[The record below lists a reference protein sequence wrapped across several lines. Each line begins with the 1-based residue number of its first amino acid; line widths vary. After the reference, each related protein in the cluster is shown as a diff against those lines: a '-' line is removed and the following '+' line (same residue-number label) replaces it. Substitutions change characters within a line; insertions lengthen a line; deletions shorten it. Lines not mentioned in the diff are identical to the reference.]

1 LSYDG
6 VVFLPESQDGQR
18 QGDYDQQMAWE
29 LEAMR
34 RSDVLLFWVPAKRE
48 ALPAYTTRVEFGF
61 QVHSG
66 KVILGMPQDAYETRY
81 MKKLAQL
88 YRLTSHQTLSET
100 VTAALTKVGEGAER
114 AGAECL
120 VPLDI
125 WRAPHFQEW
134 YAAQRTAGHTLV
146 DVPNIEWVF
155 RVGKDRLFPLFIA
168 LHVAISVRGES
179 RIKANEAVIIRPSLM
194 TVCAYCPGDTK
205 AQDRFILVKEYRT
218 SVMNPAGFVF
228 ELPGGSSVRR
238 GMDPL
243 AVAMDELAQ
252 ETGIQLPQKRF
263 RVLGRRQI
271 AATMIANESL
281 LFVVQLDPSEMDA
294 IAARQG
300 EIHGNT
306 AETEYT
312 SLYVFTRQQL
322 MESQFVDYATL
333 GQIALVGEESNQECQ
348 SQQHSSH
355 GDPHDPVVPQS

>member
-34 RSDVLLFWVPAKRE
+34 RSDVLLFWVPAERE

-66 KVILGMPQDAYETRY
+66 KVILGMPQDAYQTRY

-88 YRLTSHQTLSET
+88 YHLASHQTLSET
-100 VTAALTKVGEGAER
+100 VTAALTKLGEGAQR
-114 AGAECL
+114 SGAECL
-120 VPLDI
+120 IPLDI

-134 YAAQRTAGHTLV
+134 YAAQTAAGHTLV

-155 RVGKDRLFPLFIA
+155 RVGRDRTFPLFIA
-168 LHVAISVRGES
+168 LHVTIRVHGEG
-179 RIKANEAVIIRPSLM
+179 RIKTNEAVIIRPSLM

-218 SVMNPAGFVF
+218 SVMNPEGFVF
-228 ELPGGSSVRR
+228 EFPGGSSGRLGV
-238 GMDPL
+238 DPL

-252 ETGIQLPQKRF
+252 ETGIRLPQERF

-271 AATMIANESL
+271 AATMIANEAL
-281 LFVVQLDPSEMDA
+281 LFVVRLDPTEMDA

-300 EIHGNT
+300 EIHGNK
-306 AETEYT
+306 AEAEHT

-322 MESQFVDYATL
+322 MEGQFVDYATL
-333 GQIALVGEESNQECQ
+333 GQIALVGEESNQE
-348 SQQHSSH
+348 
-355 GDPHDPVVPQS
+355 G